1 MKVKSYQLFLE
12 ELDNISA
19 TASVDTATQL
29 KTLNQQVSEYN
40 SKKSQLDNFFKT
52 ITDEN
57 ILSKRIDSL
66 LGVDKNKRN
75 PFLVEH
81 LNTCMIQRKM
91 NLIDKSITDSQN
103 QINQLKITLN
113 STIDV
118 NEKSKINEQ
127 INGMNNNI
135 QIDKKT
141 IEQLKKD
148 LDNSKKSL
156 LIMINNKKKELQNL
170 LTEDELNEL
179 S

>member
-19 TASVDTATQL
+19 TASIDTATQL

-40 SKKSQLDNFFKT
+40 SKKSQLDNLFKT

-66 LGVDKNKRN
+66 LGIDKNKRN
-75 PFLVEH
+75 PFLIEY

-91 NLIDKSITDSQN
+91 NLLDKSITDSQN
-103 QINQLKITLN
+103 QVNQLKITLN

-118 NEKSKINEQ
+118 NEKSKINGQ
-127 INGMNNNI
+127 ITGTNNNI

-148 LDNSKKSL
+148 LENSKKNL

-170 LTEDELNEL
+170 